1 MANDEKKTTLRLM
14 PDEDT
19 LNYICVR
26 ANYLSYCQ
34 RNYRLK
40 SHPSP
45 IGNGWTIV
53 EGRCRPV
60 RNSLP
65 ELPVDLN
72 GDDQCL
78 LNCDV
83 SSAESDCSNEPE
95 LSSSD
100 IEYEY

>member
-1 MANDEKKTTLRLM
+1 MSEAMANDEKKTTLRLM

-53 EGRCRPV
+53 EGRYRPV

-72 GDDQCL
+72 KL
-78 LNCDV
+78 
-83 SSAESDCSNEPE
+83 
-95 LSSSD
+95 
-100 IEYEY
+100 